1 MTDKQVERHVY
12 QRMRKDGIE
21 DSYKEVA
28 RDIIIAAKK
37 LNNKGTNDGY
47 LAALEFSY
55 HIYVRSFDS
64 MLWAD
69 KWYELVES

>member
-21 DSYKEVA
+21 DDYKQVT
-28 RDIIIAAKK
+28 RDLITAAKK
-37 LNNKGTNDGY
+37 LNVKGGNDGY
-47 LAALEFSY
+47 LQGLEFAY
-55 HIYVRSFDS
+55 HIYVRSYDS

-69 KWYELVES
+69 KWYELVDN

>member
-37 LNNKGTNDGY
+37 LNTKGTNDGY
-47 LAALEFSY
+47 LQALEFSY
-55 HIYVRSFDS
+55 HIYLRSFDS

>member
-37 LNNKGTNDGY
+37 LNSKGGNDGY
-47 LAALEFSY
+47 LQALEFSY

-64 MLWAD
+64 MLWAA
-69 KWYELVES
+69 KWYELVEN